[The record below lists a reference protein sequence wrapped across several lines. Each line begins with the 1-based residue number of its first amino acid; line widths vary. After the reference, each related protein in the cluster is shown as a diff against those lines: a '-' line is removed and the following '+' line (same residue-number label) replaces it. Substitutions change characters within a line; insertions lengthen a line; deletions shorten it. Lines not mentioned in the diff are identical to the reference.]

1 MCPAC
6 GRRPRT
12 GRTPPWKLA
21 PPLLSALRARA
32 ALERVPASSLAERYL
47 RAGLDGATA
56 PAAEPCPAPEGDH
69 GAGR

>member
-21 PPLLSALRARA
+21 PPLLEDIRARA
-32 ALERVPASSLAERYL
+32 ALERVPASALAERYL
-47 RAGLDGATA
+47 RAGLDGAAA
-56 PAAEPCPAPEGDH
+56 PASDGDDVAERPSDP
-69 GAGR
+69 GR